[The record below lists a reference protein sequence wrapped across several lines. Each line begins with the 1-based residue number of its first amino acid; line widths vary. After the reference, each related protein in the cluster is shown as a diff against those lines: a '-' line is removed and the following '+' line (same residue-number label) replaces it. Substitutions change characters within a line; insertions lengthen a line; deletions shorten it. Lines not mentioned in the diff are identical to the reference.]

1 MKALII
7 IAIALT
13 GTCANADSW
22 KGRDKDAHAIVGA
35 TIGSAVT
42 MATGNHWHG
51 CAAATAVGF
60 AKEVYDSQH
69 KTTHTA
75 SFKDFAVTAAFG
87 CISAFGAQAIVSPN
101 SLRLTWAF

>member
-7 IAIALT
+7 IALALT

-75 SFKDFAVTAAFG
+75 SFKDFAVTAAAG
-87 CISAFGAQAIVSPN
+87 CLSSKATSIFIAHNKIVVSW
-101 SLRLTWAF
+101 SF